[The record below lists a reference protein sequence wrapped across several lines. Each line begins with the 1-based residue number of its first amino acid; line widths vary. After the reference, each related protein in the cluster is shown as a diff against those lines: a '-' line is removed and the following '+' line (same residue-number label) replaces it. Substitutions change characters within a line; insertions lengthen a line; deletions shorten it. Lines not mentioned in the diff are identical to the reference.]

1 MGGCLRMV
9 LGDCGWFQV
18 ALDGFGWFRVFAVLA
33 VTDQL
38 EIVTLLF
45 LFKNT
50 QGRIRD
56 YFLTVITIVF
66 QSIYII
72 DRLLTVILQYNYRR
86 INLRGSS

>member
-18 ALDGFGWFRVFAVLA
+18 ALDGFGWFRVFAVLV

-38 EIVTLLF
+38 EIGTLLF

-56 YFLTVITIVF
+56 YFADSYHYCISEYLH
-66 QSIYII
+66 Y
-72 DRLLTVILQYNYRR
+72 
-86 INLRGSS
+86 